1 MRRLLLLAL
10 ATLLAVAP
18 AVADASAQPEAATP
32 QEARLRPPVYGSQ
45 IHGDQFRNFPDPS
58 IVKVGNRFYAY
69 GTSQVGANPRNIMVM
84 SSPNLWDWDAPA
96 LVAVEAMPRTPAWAR
111 SLTNG
116 GEFWAPSV
124 VRAAGRYVMYFAGR
138 HKNVSSTRPGWCI
151 GIATSDTPVGP
162 FVPRSTPFFC
172 QVNSTSATPAS
183 FSGTPARDRGAIDPQ
198 VFRAPNGNLFLY
210 FKALNNLYQLW
221 GVRLSANGLSRS
233 GPGYGLVPIDAHANT
248 WEYSTRLHFTVLE
261 NPNMVYNNAPNVA
274 RRYLLTYSGGEWQ
287 IPSNYGTGYAACTSP
302 LAGCVRLTTQRP
314 WLYSRGDALGP
325 GGASTF
331 TGPDGKPWIAYHTYQ
346 RGHTGIGDPVG
357 RRLHVEPL
365 RFGGVTPHLN
375 NRRPTGTITA
385 SPGPAAGQVQF
396 QGTADDPDTGRYVRL
411 SLREGGQEFVQVTAG
426 PDGNWSYNY
435 TGQIA
440 GDHTYC
446 AVAFDDNGLSAK
458 SLGCRAVTLT

>member
-18 AVADASAQPEAATP
+18 ATADAQGSPEATP
-32 QEARLRPPVYGSQ
+32 QEARLRPPVYGSFV
-45 IHGDQFRNFPDPS
+45 HGDQYRNFPDPS
-58 IVKVGNRFYAY
+58 ILRVGNRFYAY
-69 GTSQVGANPRNIMVM
+69 ATSQVGTNSRRIMQM
-84 SSPNLWDWDAPA
+84 SSPNLWDWDAGATAAQEA
-96 LVAVEAMPRTPAWAR
+96 LARTPTWAR
-111 SLTNG
+111 GLNNG

-124 VRAAGRYVMYFAGR
+124 VRAGGRYVMYFAAR

-151 GIATSDTPVGP
+151 GIATSDTPAGP
-162 FVPRSTPFFC
+162 FTPRDTPFFC
-172 QVNSTSATPAS
+172 AVNSSSATPAS
-183 FSGTPARDRGAIDPQ
+183 FTNTPAQDRGAIDPQ

-221 GVRLSANGLSRS
+221 GVRLSANGLSHT
-233 GPGYGLVPIDAHANT
+233 GPGYGLVPIDAHADT

-261 NPNMVYNNAPNVA
+261 NPSMVYNNAPDVA
-274 RRYLLTYSGGEWQ
+274 RRYLLTYAGGEWQ

-302 LAGCVRLTTQRP
+302 LGGCVRLTTSRP

-331 TGPDGKPWIAYHTYQ
+331 TGPDGRPWIAYHTYQ

-365 RFGGVTPHLN
+365 RFGGVTPHLD
-375 NRRPTGTITA
+375 NRRPTGSIVA
-385 SPGPAAGQVQF
+385 DSPGPGQVHLE
-396 QGTADDPDTGRYVRL
+396 GTADDPDTGRPVHL
-411 SLREGGQEFVQVTAG
+411 LLRSAGVQVGQATTGTAG
-426 PDGNWSYNY
+426 SWSAVLSNQ
-435 TGQIA
+435 TA

-446 AVAFDDNGLSAK
+446 AVGVDDNGLSNRV
-458 SLGCRAVTLT
+458 LGCDTVTVT